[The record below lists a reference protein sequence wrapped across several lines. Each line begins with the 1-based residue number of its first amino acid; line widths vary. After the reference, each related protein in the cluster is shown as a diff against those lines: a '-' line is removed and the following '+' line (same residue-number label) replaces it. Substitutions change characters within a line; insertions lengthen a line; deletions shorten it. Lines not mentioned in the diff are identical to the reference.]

1 MLWLKIEKFMKEKG
15 LNQTALAKEIGI
27 SQSVL
32 AELKRGNIKKPSFDL
47 VCKIADALEVSL
59 DEFK

>member
-1 MLWLKIEKFMKEKG
+1 MLWLEVEKIMKEKG
-15 LNQTALAKEIGI
+15 SNQTTLAKKIGT

-32 AELKRGNIKKPSFDL
+32 AELKRENIKKPSFDL
-47 VCKIADALEVSL
+47 VCKIAEALEVSL

>member
-1 MLWLKIEKFMKEKG
+1 MLWSKVEKIMKGKG
-15 LNQTALAKEIGI
+15 FNQTTLAKEIGI

-47 VCKIADALEVSL
+47 ICKIAKALDVSL